1 MEPSRTS
8 PAPSSNGAPSRPG
21 LRVVTRPGDG
31 LGFRLAGVAVEEVP
45 GGEEAARFRRLLG
58 DATLGV
64 LAVENEVLRAVPEA
78 ILRRAAARGL
88 PVLLPFALPR
98 RFGEAGRGQAYVA
111 ALIRRAIGYH
121 IKLAEARR

>member
-1 MEPSRTS
+1 
-8 PAPSSNGAPSRPG
+8 
-21 LRVVTRPGDG
+21 
-31 LGFRLAGVAVEEVP
+31 
-45 GGEEAARFRRLLG
+45 
-58 DATLGV
+58 
-64 LAVENEVLRAVPEA
+64 VLRAVPEA

-121 IKLAEARR
+121 IKLARPAMSAPGTPAAWSASPAPPRWCAASRPSA